1 MKKTLCFFVISA
13 NCTIFAIGSHI
24 SPRFFCFMKRN
35 LFLIICTFLLL
46 AMHASARRLSSKDD
60 FRDSVMTRIF
70 NYASLHKPEMEED
83 TISSYAYTKFQMRTN
98 HRNFTLA
105 MVPTMYAVAHA
116 GGREFMGEYY
126 SKFSRNKDNKVVS
139 KRMLNVSTIPHRRN
153 TMPSVLNY
161 LTPTIY
167 NESLFQGNILSP
179 YHRSNRKYYIYSI
192 TPLPFGKAQIY
203 VYPRFKN
210 TQLVNSMAIVDYRT
224 GRINLVDFEG
234 EYDMTHFYITVVMD
248 KEDSRHTVFAK
259 KCDLRANFKFMGN
272 QITAKYTTVYG
283 LPKILEDTLINVA
296 DTALMAKVRPIPLN
310 EEEKSIIKKYYD
322 KKNERDS
329 IAKSTAPKRNFAK
342 DILWDVIGDNV
353 LNRVKSNFGKEDKGY
368 FRINPI
374 LNPLYMGYSHRK
386 GFVYKFDIRG
396 SYSFNEDLQ
405 LALRFRAGYSFKRR
419 QFYFTIPATFNYN
432 KKHDGFL
439 EIVFGN
445 GNRINSNV
453 VARRILEISEG
464 KDSLIHFPQGDYTD
478 FKDNY
483 MRVVNHWM
491 ITRRFGFEIGWV
503 AHSRRAVNPSFYE
516 AYDFPSSYRSV
527 APAFALEWHPMGK
540 RGPVIKADYERSYNH
555 FFGSNI
561 SYERMEF
568 DAQGIINA
576 TRRRSFSLR
585 GGVGFYTQKGDHWY
599 FVDYTNFRDNNIP
612 GGWNDDWSGEFELLN
627 SGWYNAS
634 DYYVRSN
641 ATYEAPAL
649 FAAWLPWA
657 GRFIEKE
664 RIYVNALMVRKLHP
678 YTEWGYGFTT
688 RLLSIGMFAAFKNNK
703 FDGVGCRFG
712 FELFRN
718 W

>member
-1 MKKTLCFFVISA
+1 MKKLFDFLLSQRIILSLQSG
-13 NCTIFAIGSHI
+13 AIMPPI
-24 SPRFFCFMKRN
+24 FCFMKRN

-46 AMHASARRLSSKDD
+46 SVQATAKRLSSKDD
-60 FRDSVMTRIF
+60 FRDSVMSRIF
-70 NYASLHKPEMEED
+70 KYASLHKPAFD
-83 TISSYAYTKFQMRTN
+83 TDTTSYYAYTKFQMRTN

-116 GGREFMGEYY
+116 GGREFIGEYY
-126 SKFSRNKDNKVVS
+126 SKFKFAKGNKVTS
-139 KRMLNVSTIPHRRN
+139 KRLLNVSTIPHRRN

-161 LTPTIY
+161 LTPTVY
-167 NESLFQGNILSP
+167 SESLFQDNILSP
-179 YHRSNRKYYIYSI
+179 FHRSNKKYYIYSI

-234 EYDMTHFYITVVMD
+234 EYDMTRFYITVVMD
-248 KEDSRHTVFAK
+248 KEDEQRSIFAK
-259 KCDLRANFKFMGN
+259 KCDLRANFRFMGN
-272 QITAKYTTVYG
+272 QITAKYTTLYS
-283 LPKILEDTLINVA
+283 LPKVLEDTLNNVA

-310 EEEKSIIKKYYD
+310 EDEKSIIKKYYE

-329 IAKSTAPKRNFAK
+329 LAMTTQKKRNFAK

-353 LNRVKSNFGKEDKGY
+353 LNRVKSNFGKENKGY

-432 KKHDGFL
+432 KKHDGYL
-439 EIVFGN
+439 EVIFGN

-453 VARRILEISEG
+453 VARRILEISED
-464 KDSLIHFPQGDYTD
+464 KDSLIQFPQGDYTD

-483 MRVVNHWM
+483 MRVTNHWM
-491 ITRRFGFEIGWV
+491 FTRRFGFEIGWV

-516 AYDFPSSYRSV
+516 TNGFPASYRSV
-527 APAFALEWHPMGK
+527 APAIALEWHPIGR
-540 RGPVIKADYERSYNH
+540 RGPVLKADYERSYNH

-568 DAQGIINA
+568 DIQGIINA

-585 GGVGFYTQKGDHWY
+585 GGAGFYTQKGDHWY

-664 RIYVNALMVRKLHP
+664 RVYVNALMVRKLHP

-688 RLLSIGMFAAFKNNK
+688 RLMSIGMFAAFQNNK